1 MLCVIYILYYTKVVK
16 GRTRTWII
24 LSVVRGKAIE
34 FQVTGTH
41 VWYYYICKR
50 EVWLM
55 IPSAREANRTMKI
68 CRWGKAIGEH
78 SYKRA
83 KKEIDL
89 GNAKLDLIR
98 TENGQVVVGEV
109 KKSSRFVESASKQL
123 LFYLLQLKEMGIEA
137 RGELLIPEEK
147 KRIDILLDEA
157 SEKEI
162 IATIAKIEQIATA
175 AKPPEPVK
183 NKYCVNVLTVVL
195 LDLNIIIK
203 QSTIGLKY
211 TK

>member
-1 MLCVIYILYYTKVVK
+1 MVIYVLYYTKVVK

-24 LSVVRGKAIE
+24 LSVVRGKAME

-55 IPSAREANRTMKI
+55 IHQLEANQDDENMQM
-68 CRWGKAIGEH
+68 GKAIGEH

-98 TENGQVVVGEV
+98 TENGQVVVG
-109 KKSSRFVESASKQL
+109 KSRVFSLCRKCSKQL

-137 RGELLIPEEK
+137 RELLIPEEK

-175 AKPPEPVK
+175 AKP
-183 NKYCVNVLTVVL
+183 
-195 LDLNIIIK
+195 
-203 QSTIGLKY
+203 
-211 TK
+211 

>member
-1 MLCVIYILYYTKVVK
+1 VVIYVLYYTKVVK

-24 LSVVRGKAIE
+24 LSVVRGKAME

-55 IPSAREANRTMKI
+55 IHQLEANQDDENMQM
-68 CRWGKAIGEH
+68 GKAIGEH

-183 NKYCVNVLTVVL
+183 NKYCR
-195 LDLNIIIK
+195 K
-203 QSTIGLKY
+203 CAYSEFCWA
-211 TK
+211 